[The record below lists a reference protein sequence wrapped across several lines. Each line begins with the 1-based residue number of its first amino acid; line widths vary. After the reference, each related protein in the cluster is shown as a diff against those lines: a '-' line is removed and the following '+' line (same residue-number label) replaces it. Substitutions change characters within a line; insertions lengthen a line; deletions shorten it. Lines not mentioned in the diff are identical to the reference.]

1 MYNEDGRMW
10 IIKGFLKSKKKEI
23 INYIDKISDE
33 AFVIN
38 YSNENKIVVDEY
50 GEYENEAFKSHCSFL
65 EKDILEGI
73 FNIEKNVVI
82 IVIKK
87 KYFNF
92 TKMLSFNFDYIMEYK
107 YNCYTY
113 ENKKIVCKEVKESE
127 SPF

>member
-1 MYNEDGRMW
+1 MKNLKNN
-10 IIKGFLKSKKKEI
+10 IIRCVINNNKKEI
-23 INYIDKISDE
+23 IVRTS
-33 AFVIN
+33 
-38 YSNENKIVVDEY
+38 S
-50 GEYENEAFKSHCSFL
+50 
-65 EKDILEGI
+65 EGI